1 MMAMHLSE
9 IDFVVRDF
17 KVILR
22 KSNYYYAIEWLE
34 AGTELELEVLLP
46 VAGLRIQRRAIA

>member
-1 MMAMHLSE
+1 MHLSE